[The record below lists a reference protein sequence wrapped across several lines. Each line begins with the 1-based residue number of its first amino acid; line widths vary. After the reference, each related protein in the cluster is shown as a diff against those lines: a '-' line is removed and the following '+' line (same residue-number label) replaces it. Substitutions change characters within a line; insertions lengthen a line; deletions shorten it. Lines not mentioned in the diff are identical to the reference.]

1 MKGYDYILTE
11 TRDLLDAEETIQDS
25 RTVNLLDLLSGD
37 GDMTIE
43 LEGTM
48 EDGAEGSGLGTGDG
62 PAARPQLMTSTNACW
77 FHRLLLNADLIQ
89 VNRSQL
95 LRLITHQPMLRRL
108 FQSPA
113 PPDDE
118 EDEETETNTRRTRAG
133 GRLNRTSSDP
143 RVPSSVG
150 RELMESGT
158 FGTNEK
164 LAGQFDRKKRL
175 AVRIMRRELGL
186 DSPGKER
193 LANRIAS
200 QVGSP
205 GSCGLSG

>member
-1 MKGYDYILTE
+1 ML
-11 TRDLLDAEETIQDS
+11 
-25 RTVNLLDLLSGD
+25 V
-37 GDMTIE
+37 
-43 LEGTM
+43 
-48 EDGAEGSGLGTGDG
+48 
-62 PAARPQLMTSTNACW
+62 PQV
-77 FHRLLLNADLIQ
+77 FLNAELVQ
-89 VNRSQL
+89 VTRSQL

-113 PPDDE
+113 QVDDD
-118 EDEETETNTRRTRAG
+118 EDEETEANTRRTRAG

-200 QVGSP
+200 QVGISD
-205 GSCGLSG
+205 SCSCIRLTE